1 VKLLPEQIWTNRE
14 QVMDKQRSRQLSRL
28 LWGSIITMVLALV
41 FIAYLRPSFILDL
54 ANRFVMC

>member
-1 VKLLPEQIWTNRE
+1 MLRLIQQKLPYLT
-14 QVMDKQRSRQLSRL
+14 
-28 LWGSIITMVLALV
+28 WGILAVMVLALT

>member
-1 VKLLPEQIWTNRE
+1 MSKQLSLKLL
-14 QVMDKQRSRQLSRL
+14 RL
-28 LWGSIITMVLALV
+28 LWGSIIAMVLALV